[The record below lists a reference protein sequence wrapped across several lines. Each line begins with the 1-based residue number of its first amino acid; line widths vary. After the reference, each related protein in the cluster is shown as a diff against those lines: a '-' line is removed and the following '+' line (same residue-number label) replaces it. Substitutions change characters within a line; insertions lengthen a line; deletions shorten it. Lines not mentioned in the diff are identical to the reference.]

1 MDTNLEITGPEEDSA
16 LMDRRA
22 VAVATFA
29 LMEKLESGRGLRAP
43 SIAKVFR
50 LYCVEGMSAAQV
62 ARECRCSKGAV
73 VRRLRLIRRKTGI
86 SARMLR
92 RQESGLKSLDE
103 IVPGFEVGRAGVDN
117 LFYGGGRERE

>member
-1 MDTNLEITGPEEDSA
+1 MDTSIEITGPEEDSA

-43 SIAKVFR
+43 WIAKVFR

-62 ARECRCSKGAV
+62 ARECRCWKASV
-73 VRRLRLIRRKTGI
+73 TRRLKLIWRKTGI
-86 SARMLR
+86 SPRLAERNGSKSYR
-92 RQESGLKSLDE
+92 GAAKTWYHQAVSGQ
-103 IVPGFEVGRAGVDN
+103 GH
-117 LFYGGGRERE
+117 